1 MVAAFAEFAADAIE
15 DGTSTFTSSPGAFV
29 VVVVVA
35 LKASVVSEIP
45 ST

>member
-1 MVAAFAEFAADAIE
+1 MVAAFAEFAADVIE
-15 DGTSTFTSSPGAFV
+15 DGTSTFASSPGAFM
-29 VVVVVA
+29 VVVA